1 MSTNNR
7 EFFYRKLHS
16 LLGVIPV
23 GAFLIV
29 HLTVNYY
36 AVQGEE
42 AYNQA
47 VAFMESLPFVYVLEI
62 FLIFL
67 PLLFHA
73 IYGMYIVFQAK
84 NNTSTYSYFR
94 NWMFML
100 QRVSGVIVFIFVVW
114 HVWDT
119 RIQKMFGAEV
129 NFDMMVD
136 IVQNPI
142 ALVGYIIGITAATF
156 HFANGIWAFLIT
168 WGITVSPRSQK
179 ISQYITMGLF
189 FILTFVGIRAI
200 LAFVI

>member
-16 LLGVIPV
+16 LLGLIPV
-23 GAFLIV
+23 GAFLLV
-29 HLTVNYY
+29 HLSVNYY
-36 AVQGEE
+36 AVQGPE

-47 VAFMESLPFVYVLEI
+47 VHVMENLPYVYVLEI

-84 NNTSTYSYFR
+84 NNTTTYSYFR

-119 RIQKMFGAEV
+119 RIQKMFGADV

-136 IVQNPI
+136 IVENPL
-142 ALVGYIIGITAATF
+142 ALIGYIIGITAATF
-156 HFANGIWAFLIT
+156 HLANGIWAFLIT

-179 ISQYITMGLF
+179 ISQYISIGIF
-189 FILTFVGIRAI
+189 VVLTFIGIRAI

>member
-29 HLTVNYY
+29 HLSVNYY
-36 AVQGEE
+36 AVRGEE
-42 AYNQA
+42 AFNDA
-47 VAFMESLPFVYVLEI
+47 VAFMESLPFVYFLEI

-100 QRVSGVIVFIFVVW
+100 QRVSGVVVFIFVVW

-119 RIQKMFGAEV
+119 RIQKMLGAEV
-129 NFDMMVD
+129 NFDMMAD
-136 IVQNPI
+136 IVASPI
-142 ALVGYIIGITAATF
+142 ALIGYIIGIVAATF
-156 HFANGIWAFLIT
+156 HLANGIWAFLIT

-179 ISQYITMGLF
+179 ISQYVSMGIF
-189 FILTFVGIRAI
+189 VALTFVGIRAI